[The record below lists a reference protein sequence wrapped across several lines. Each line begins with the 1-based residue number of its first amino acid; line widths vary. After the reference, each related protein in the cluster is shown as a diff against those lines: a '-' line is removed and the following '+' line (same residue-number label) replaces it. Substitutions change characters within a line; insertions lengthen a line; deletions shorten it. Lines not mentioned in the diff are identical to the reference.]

1 MPAMSVRLK
10 VVESAAEREAI
21 RALRQRVFVEEQGV
35 PPELEYDALDE
46 TADHVLALD
55 DAGACVGTGRLVVQE
70 PGVGRVG
77 RMAVEASCRG
87 TGVGAKVLAE
97 LERVAR
103 ARGLSEIVL
112 HAQVHAQPFY
122 DKAGYLP
129 EGARFEEAGIAHVT
143 MRKRL

>member
-1 MPAMSVRLK
+1 MNVRVK
-10 VVESAAEREAI
+10 VVETPAEREAS
-21 RALRQRVFVEEQGV
+21 RELRRRVFVEEQRV

-55 DAGACVGTGRLVVQE
+55 EAGACVGTGRLVTQS

-77 RMAVEASCRG
+77 RMAVEARCRG
-87 TGVGAKVLAE
+87 GGIGAKVLAE
-97 LERVAR
+97 LERLAR
-103 ARGLSEIVL
+103 ARGLAEIVL

-122 DKAGYLP
+122 DRAGYLP
-129 EGARFEEAGIAHVT
+129 EGDRFEEAGIAHVS